1 MKVNCEA
8 IRTLLF
14 RRRTTQTELAAK
26 AGLARL
32 TVSQV
37 CNGKSCSLKTIVKIA
52 DALGVS
58 LDDIII
64 RGE

>member
-1 MKVNCEA
+1 MKVNCEE
-8 IRTLLF
+8 IRTRLF
-14 RRRTTQTELAAK
+14 RRRMTQTELAEK
-26 AGLARL
+26 AGLNRL

-37 CNGKSCSLKTIVKIA
+37 CNGKSCSLNTIVKIA

-58 LDDIII
+58 LDDIVT